1 MWTDDVL
8 GLLSYFY
15 RFLTT
20 SANKKKQSGFLKK
33 SLGEKCVVQEKF
45 GAEDLPPTAPI
56 VQWKMDPSK
65 TKGFWVA
72 SFYKQM
78 GSMFQWL
85 PWQPWREGTK
95 RSCAFLT
102 LSIHGCGCTNDPS
115 LASLITKM
123 TSQPCVEYSITTS
136 RSDLKITIRITWI
149 HTCCWWL
156 KNHHK
161 KLLVKKCHLP
171 KVELIVWISRKC
183 LKTWEQSFHLHLNAA
198 VLWT

>member
-1 MWTDDVL
+1 MGFPRQIWVL
-8 GLLSYFY
+8 
-15 RFLTT
+15 
-20 SANKKKQSGFLKK
+20 
-33 SLGEKCVVQEKF
+33 KF
-45 GAEDLPPTAPI
+45 EFGDYLPLTAPI

-65 TKGFWVA
+65 TKGFWV
-72 SFYKQM
+72 FRFFFKQM

-136 RSDLKITIRITWI
+136 RSDLKITIRIT
-149 HTCCWWL
+149 
-156 KNHHK
+156 
-161 KLLVKKCHLP
+161 
-171 KVELIVWISRKC
+171 
-183 LKTWEQSFHLHLNAA
+183 
-198 VLWT
+198 